1 MNRRDVLA
9 AGLAFLSTAAFA
21 PHGARARYPDR
32 PIRLIVPFA
41 PGGATDVVGRPWA
54 EKIRPALG
62 TVIIENKASGG
73 GARGA
78 REVARARPRGYTF
91 LLGNTSTPVL
101 RPERRGAPPL
111 GPLAELS
118 A

>member
-41 PGGATDVVGRPWA
+41 PGGATDVVGRLWA

-73 GARGA
+73 GALRA
-78 REVARARPRGYTF
+78 SEVARARRGRHA
-91 LLGNTSTPVL
+91 PL
-101 RPERRGAPPL
+101 RHKPHAGGASGAVERPPAHS
-111 GPLAELS
+111 PHR
-118 A
+118 